1 MDRGQFIKLIGAV
14 ALLALAV
21 WMGWRFLADNVGIS
35 GKAYFFD
42 LSEQRLFAGP
52 RDAIPPIKGL
62 NDAVEDAVRA
72 VVIATNGV
80 AADKASRRIAY
91 LEKYS
96 PELKREME
104 AAQASGTSPSMGR
117 GLAQAHRF
125 VRRVDGSQWY
135 PLTTEEAEKIVNEWL
150 TAGPGGGPA
159 VICSP

>member
-1 MDRGQFIKLIGAV
+1 MERGQFIKLLGAV
-14 ALLALAV
+14 ALLACAA
-21 WMGWRFLADNVGIS
+21 WMGWRFLADDSGIS
-35 GKAYFFD
+35 GKAYFYD
-42 LSEQRLFAGP
+42 LSEQRLFVGP

-62 NDAVEDAVRA
+62 NDSVADAVRA

-80 AADKASRRIAY
+80 ASDQAARRIAY

-104 AAQASGTSPSMGR
+104 AAQASGTSPTMGR

-125 VRRVDGSQWY
+125 VRRLDKPQWY
-135 PLTTEEAEKIVNEWL
+135 SMTTEEAGQIVNEWL

-159 VICSP
+159 VICTP